1 MSIRTACCSLC
12 GLFVALTAAPAAEPA
27 RQPAG
32 VVYVVG
38 GIGGFDPLGLSAKW
52 TFPRAGVPH
61 EIRDFQWTHGRCR
74 PLRDLQDSRYFEE
87 RATELAALV
96 RDQAAREPSRPIF
109 LVGHSAG
116 AGLVLR
122 ATELLPPLS
131 VERVILLS
139 PAVSPHY
146 DLRPALKNARGE
158 IVSFNSTYDRFIL
171 DLGTSLFGTV
181 DRYYEP
187 AAGLDG
193 FRPPTD
199 LSEAD
204 RELYRRLVQV
214 PYRAQNLLEF
224 QGGSHHGTTMP
235 VFLAKQVV
243 PWLAK

>member
-1 MSIRTACCSLC
+1 MAIQKACYALC
-12 GLFVALTAAPAAEPA
+12 GLFVALTAAQAADPA
-27 RQPAG
+27 QQSAG
-32 VVYVVG
+32 VVYIVG
-38 GIGGFDPLGLSAKW
+38 GIGGLDPLGLSAKW
-52 TFPRAGVPH
+52 ALPRAGVQH
-61 EIRDFQWTHGRCR
+61 EIREFEWTHGKCR

-96 RDQAAREPSRPIF
+96 RAQRSQEPDRPIF

-122 ATELLPPLS
+122 ATELLSAGS
-131 VERVILLS
+131 VQRIILLS

-146 DLRPALKNARGE
+146 DLCPALKNTCGE

-193 FRPPTD
+193 FRPPAN

-204 RELYRRLVQV
+204 RKMYERLIQV
-214 PYRAQNLLEF
+214 PYRAQKLLEF
-224 QGGSHHGTTMP
+224 QDGSHHGTTMP
-235 VFLAKQVV
+235 IFLTRQVA
-243 PWLAK
+243 PWLTK